1 MLKVKGVLIDLDGTI
16 VDSREAYTEALK
28 IACKTLGIKNFNPV
42 IALEI
47 PRRLEQNQPIKD
59 LIYEINVEKFL
70 DTYLK
75 TYYSITEYKTKLLPN
90 VSKTLEELSK
100 RTKLALLTMRRVP
113 KENIWKE
120 LEKFGIAKHFHCIV
134 TALDTPFPKPSP
146 KAIVACAEK
155 LCVKIGEC
163 AVVGDS
169 VSDVKAGKNAG
180 AKTVAVLSGIFSR
193 EELAR
198 ENPDLIIADLN
209 ELLRVLG

>member
-1 MLKVKGVLIDLDGTI
+1 
-16 VDSREAYTEALK
+16 
-28 IACKTLGIKNFNPV
+28 
-42 IALEI
+42 
-47 PRRLEQNQPIKD
+47 
-59 LIYEINVEKFL
+59 
-70 DTYLK
+70 
-75 TYYSITEYKTKLLPN
+75 